1 MAIGGMAAQIPIK
14 DDPAANEQAVAKV
27 RADKNREA
35 NDGHDGTWVAHPG
48 LVETAKQ
55 EFDAVM
61 KTPNQIHRL
70 REDVNIASRDLLEVP
85 VGTITEA
92 GLRLNVLVGVQ
103 YMESWLR
110 GQGCVPLY
118 NLMEDAATAEISR
131 TQNWQW
137 LHNAAELEDG
147 RRVELPLARRIFAE
161 EMQRVRQEV
170 GARRFEAGKFDLAA
184 RLFQEIIEDKQLE
197 EFLTLRAYPHLC

>member
-1 MAIGGMAAQIPIK
+1 
-14 DDPAANEQAVAKV
+14 
-27 RADKNREA
+27 
-35 NDGHDGTWVAHPG
+35 
-48 LVETAKQ
+48 
-55 EFDAVM
+55 M

-70 REDVNIASRDLLEVP
+70 RDDVNVTARDLLEVP
-85 VGTITEA
+85 VGAITEG
-92 GLRLNVLVGVQ
+92 GLRLNVRVGVQ

-137 LHNAAELEDG
+137 LHNSVEMEDG
-147 RRVELPLARRIFAE
+147 RRVELPLVKRIFAE
-161 EMQRVRQEV
+161 EMERVRQEV
-170 GARRFEAGKFDLAA
+170 GARRFDSGKFDLAA

-197 EFLTLRAYPHLC
+197 EFLTLRAYPHLD